1 MSIASEITRLQTA
14 KADIKTAI
22 EAKGVTVP
30 SNATLDTYDDYV
42 AQISGGGGD
51 NWKLKGM
58 VDGGITGITTNDLGG
73 ILTVRNY
80 AFNECTALKSAE
92 IPNGVTKF
100 GNYAFNSCTSLSAIT
115 IPTTLT
121 SIGTYAFQRC
131 TKLESITLP
140 SGVTATSNGSFSR
153 VGTGTTN
160 GTDITLKGIKSIN
173 SSAFSYAKINTLT
186 FEQPVTGHSNTRN
199 YGAEHGNTQKSKT
212 YDA

>member
-51 NWKLKGM
+51 NGKLKSM
-58 VDGGITGITTNDLGG
+58 VDGSISAITTSDLGG

-80 AFNECTALKSAE
+80 AFNDCVSLKSAA
-92 IPNGVTKF
+92 IPDGVTKF

-115 IPTTLT
+115 IPTTLN
-121 SIGTYAFQRC
+121 SVGTYAFQSC
-131 TKLESITLP
+131 IKLESVTLP
-140 SGVTATSNGSFSR
+140 SGVTAISTGSFKVS
-153 VGTGTTN
+153 
-160 GTDITLKGIKSIN
+160 GIVFI
-173 SSAFSYAKINTLT
+173 
-186 FEQPVTGHSNTRN
+186 VT
-199 YGAEHGNTQKSKT
+199 AL
-212 YDA
+212 